1 LMMRSKKLTFPPN
14 TKPYKE
20 LDAMCR
26 E

>member
-1 LMMRSKKLTFPPN
+1 LMMPGKKLTFPPN